1 MMLQFAFPLL
11 AACLLATAFFAGIET
26 GLISINRLRL
36 RHLVRRKVPGAELL
50 QRFLQHP
57 DQLLGTTLVGTNLA
71 TTVAT
76 VMAVSLGRRALGTTG
91 EWLADVL
98 LTLFILV
105 ACEYFPKAWFQS
117 FPAKRSLPFAR
128 LLDLA
133 YRLLLPL
140 SRPLMALV
148 RLLLPAP
155 ARVGAPA
162 GTQPFITREELIH
175 LAREGRTSG
184 ILTPAEH
191 RMIHSVFEL
200 KLKTCREI
208 MVPRDRIVH
217 VAQDLSAAELLDVAR
232 AREFSRLP
240 VWDAA
245 QRAYTGIVNIADV
258 LADAGATGKAAR
270 DYQRPPQFV
279 ASHIPVDHVLPR
291 MRVTRQPMVL
301 VVNERME
308 VIGLLT
314 LTDVLDEVIG
324 A

>member
-1 MMLQFAFPLL
+1 MILQLYALVLL
-11 AACLLATAFFAGIET
+11 LCLLATAFFAGIET

-36 RHLVRRKVPGAELL
+36 RHLVRRKVPGAGIL
-50 QRFLQHP
+50 QRFLQQP
-57 DQLLGTTLVGTNLA
+57 DQLLGTTLVGTNIA

-76 VMAVSLGRRALGTTG
+76 VMAVSLGRHLCGAPG
-91 EWLADVL
+91 EWLADL
-98 LTLFILV
+98 LITLVILV

-128 LLDLA
+128 PLDFS
-133 YRLLLPL
+133 YRLLSPL
-140 SRPLMALV
+140 SRPLTALV
-148 RLLLPAP
+148 RVLIPLPAN
-155 ARVGAPA
+155 REDRN
-162 GTQPFITREELIH
+162 TQPFITREELIH
-175 LAREGRTSG
+175 LAREGQTSG

-217 VAQDLSAAELLDVAR
+217 VAADMPAAELLDVAR
-232 AREFSRLP
+232 LREVSRLP
-240 VWDAA
+240 VWDAG
-245 QRAYTGIVNIADV
+245 QRIFMGVVSIADV
-258 LADAGATGKAAR
+258 LADEHSAGKTAR
-270 DYQRPPQFV
+270 DYMRPPQFV
-279 ASHIPVDHVLPR
+279 ASHTPVDHVLPR

-308 VIGLLT
+308 VIGLVT
-314 LTDVLDEVIG
+314 LADVLDEVIG